1 MCVNVLMVNN
11 EFRGKKGEEGKEIRR
26 GGAKVESLFHWTRMG
41 GPHYE
46 IGSKREREREINSK
60 TSDNNGK

>member
-46 IGSKREREREINSK
+46 IGSRREK
-60 TSDNNGK
+60 KK